1 LRLSR
6 KKVPFSIA
14 WPTFFKKLP
23 NVGELGGVKMKNERI
38 ETLTEVVER
47 IKAPYENLDEPVTVV
62 IGIGGAGNNLV
73 NHLSKM
79 GIEGITTIGI
89 NTDERH
95 LAEIEADKKMYI
107 GKTITRGRG
116 SGGHKEIGSQA
127 AELAADSL
135 SEMVKDSDIVF
146 LIAGL
151 GGGTGTGAT
160 PVIGRLAK
168 AQGALVI
175 GIGILPFAA
184 ESTRRKRAKRGFNEL
199 KKVAESTI
207 LLDNNKLLDIA
218 PDLSA
223 EEGLNVMN
231 SMISKI
237 IINTRSTLVQT
248 IMAAKSLN
256 VDEIIGDMPA
266 QEIEEKEAPP
276 LNTPDIVA
284 PVPIHAQI
292 PKDDAKNPLDNIP
305 IGYKTTELA

>member
-1 LRLSR
+1 
-6 KKVPFSIA
+6 
-14 WPTFFKKLP
+14 
-23 NVGELGGVKMKNERI
+23 MKNESI

-47 IKAPYENLDEPVTVV
+47 MKAPYENLDEPVTLV
-62 IGIGGAGNNLV
+62 IGCGGAGNNLI
-73 NHLSKM
+73 NHLSKL
-79 GIEGITTIGI
+79 GVEGITTIGI

-95 LAEIEADKKMYI
+95 LTQIEADKKMFI

-116 SGGHKEIGSQA
+116 AGGHKEIGSQA

-135 SEMVKDSDIVF
+135 SDMVKDSDIVF
-146 LIAGL
+146 LVAGL
-151 GGGTGTGAT
+151 GGGTGMGAT

-184 ESTRRKRAKRGFNEL
+184 ESTRRRRAKRGFNEL

-218 PDLSA
+218 PDLST

-237 IINTRSTLVQT
+237 IINTRQTLVQT

-256 VDEIIGDMPA
+256 VDEIIGDVPV
-266 QEIEEKEAPP
+266 QEIEEKDSPP
-276 LNTPDIVA
+276 LSTPDIVA

-292 PKDDAKNPLDNIP
+292 SKDDMKNPLNNGP

>member
-1 LRLSR
+1 
-6 KKVPFSIA
+6 
-14 WPTFFKKLP
+14 
-23 NVGELGGVKMKNERI
+23 MKNESI

-47 IKAPYENLDEPVTVV
+47 MKAPYENLDEPVTLV
-62 IGIGGAGNNLV
+62 IGCGGAGNNLI
-73 NHLSKM
+73 NHLSKL
-79 GIEGITTIGI
+79 GVEGITTIGI

-95 LAEIEADKKMYI
+95 LTQIEADKKMFI
-107 GKTITRGRG
+107 GKTITRG
-116 SGGHKEIGSQA
+116 
-127 AELAADSL
+127 
-135 SEMVKDSDIVF
+135 
-146 LIAGL
+146 L
-151 GGGTGTGAT
+151 GGGTGMGAT

-184 ESTRRKRAKRGFNEL
+184 ESTRRRRAKRGFNEL

-218 PDLSA
+218 PDLST

-237 IINTRSTLVQT
+237 IINTRQTLVQT

-256 VDEIIGDMPA
+256 VDEIIGDVPV
-266 QEIEEKEAPP
+266 QEIEEKDSPP
-276 LNTPDIVA
+276 LSTPDIVA

-292 PKDDAKNPLDNIP
+292 SKDDMKNPLNNGP

>member
-1 LRLSR
+1 
-6 KKVPFSIA
+6 
-14 WPTFFKKLP
+14 
-23 NVGELGGVKMKNERI
+23 MKNERI

-62 IGIGGAGNNLV
+62 IGIGGAGNNLI

-79 GIEGITTIGI
+79 EVEGITTIGI
-89 NTDERH
+89 NTDECH
-95 LAEIEADKKMYI
+95 LAEIEADKKMFI

-184 ESTRRKRAKRGFNEL
+184 EATRRKRAKRGFNEL

-256 VDEIIGDMPA
+256 VNEIIGDVPV

-276 LNTPDIVA
+276 INNPDIVA
-284 PVPIHAQI
+284 PVPIHAQV
-292 PKDDAKNPLDNIP
+292 PKDDMKNPLGNVP